1 MKRSQIK
8 AMKAKQGQ
16 AKAIDNAINQFN
28 QRKKENINGKYQH
41 PNSDDA
47 KREFAQYNRRI
58 KELQKER
65 ATIKGQ
71 MVLLEK

>member
-1 MKRSQIK
+1 MRRDQFR
-8 AMKAKQGQ
+8 AMKFKQEQ
-16 AKAIDNAINQFN
+16 VKAIDNAINQFN
-28 QRKKENINGKYQH
+28 QRKKENISGKYQH

-47 KREFAQYNRRI
+47 EREFTQYNRRI